1 MKQQYDVII
10 AGTGAAGLY
19 ASLQFDEDVS
29 VLLISKREL
38 PLSNSSLAQGGV
50 AAVLDQGH
58 DNFKL
63 HIADTLIAGK
73 YKNNLAAIE
82 VLVTEGP
89 KDVLRLKELG
99 VDFDRDEKGHL
110 MMTLEAGHS
119 RHRIVH
125 HKDSTGKAI
134 TDTLIEAVR
143 ERGNADIAENTMLFS
158 LQKTQNGFYA
168 GLLRDGSMEWIG
180 ARYCILATGGVGRVY
195 EYTTNS
201 AIATGDGITLAY
213 ELGADIR
220 NLSRIQF
227 HPTAF
232 AADKDRERFLIS
244 EAVRGEGAV
253 LLNCNGER
261 FAHKYDERGE
271 LAPRDVVSNAI
282 MQEAK
287 ATRSER
293 FYLDIT
299 HKDPSFVKNRFPMI
313 YARCL
318 EEGIDIT
325 KDRIPVFPCQHYLMG
340 GIDVDLF
347 ARTSIDRLY
356 AAGECSHTGV
366 HGANRLASN
375 SLLEA
380 LVFSRRAACD
390 IMKKLKAGQ
399 GAPLGDAP
407 LAPSTEGKPLP
418 HGLRTE
424 IRRIMQHTHFVL
436 PSPESVPEGLRR
448 TREILEQVKTG
459 GYALNPDFVEAKSL
473 ATVACLILE
482 DVLQKSNGEANKRDG
497 KEA

>member
-1 MKQQYDVII
+1 MKREYDVII
-10 AGTGAAGLY
+10 VGTGAAGLY
-19 ASLQFDEDVS
+19 GALQFPESVS

-38 PLSNSSLAQGGV
+38 ELSNSSLAQGGV
-50 AAVLDQGH
+50 AAVLDKSC

-89 KDVLRLKELG
+89 QDVLNLKDMG
-99 VDFDRDEKGHL
+99 VAFDLDESGKL

-125 HKDSTGKAI
+125 HKDSTGRAI
-134 TDTLIEAVR
+134 VMALIEKVR
-143 ERGNADIAENTMLFS
+143 EHKNIDVLDNTLLYS
-158 LQKTQNGFYA
+158 LNKTDNGFYA
-168 GLLRDGSMEWIG
+168 GLILSDGSQAFAG
-180 ARYCILATGGVGRVY
+180 ARYCIMASGGIGRVY
-195 EYTTNS
+195 QYTTNS
-201 AIATGDGITLAY
+201 AIATGDGITFAHM
-213 ELGADIR
+213 LGAEIKHI
-220 NLSRIQF
+220 SWIQF

-232 AADKDRERFLIS
+232 AAESDRERFLIS

-253 LLNCNGER
+253 LLNCDGER
-261 FAHKYDERGE
+261 FAFDYDERGE

-282 MQEAK
+282 ILESRK
-287 ATRSER
+287 KGNEN

-299 HKDPSFVKNRFPMI
+299 DKDPEFVRNRFPMI
-313 YARCL
+313 YERCL

-340 GIDVDLF
+340 GIDVDLN
-347 ARTSIDRLY
+347 ARTAVDRLY

-380 LVFSRRAACD
+380 LVFSRRAAQD
-390 IMKKLKAGQ
+390 ITARINSEGR
-399 GAPLGDAP
+399 APLGSFP
-407 LAPSTEGKPLP
+407 ETESLDGVELP

-424 IRRIMQHTHFVL
+424 IRKIMQTTHFVI
-436 PSPESVPEGLRR
+436 PDPGAVGEGLKRA
-448 TREILEQVKTG
+448 REIRDFLMSGKFKIDH
-459 GYALNPDFVEAKSL
+459 NFVEARSL
-473 ATVACLILE
+473 ACVACMILE
-482 DVLQKSNGEANKRDG
+482 EVSQNDTE
-497 KEA
+497 